1 MKDLS
6 NSEPPIM
13 WPGSGSG
20 FEADPFSPAGTAER
34 DWLITQRLGRSRI
47 GRLAVWIILG
57 LTILVPLASW
67 LIILH
72 GKH

>member
-1 MKDLS
+1 
-6 NSEPPIM
+6 M
-13 WPGSGSG
+13 WPTTGSG
-20 FEADPFSPAGTAER
+20 FEADPLSPAGTAQQSR
-34 DWLITQRLGRSRI
+34 LITQRLGRSRI